1 MMTTKTNRNPATTL
15 VPAVPAPPR
24 SRCSRKNFDL
34 PKSIQSQKNLL
45 QQAGVRVL
53 LSDQEHRRD
62 CQEMDGCNGSGARA
76 VGVSATGAA
85 KAFLESPN
93 PN

>member
-15 VPAVPAPPR
+15 VPAPPR